1 MLKKLSFVL
10 VIVAYFLLYPGLTQP
25 LLELTA
31 EIDQADLANIGKD
44 IIVANPD
51 TPEIVG
57 SMAQFLVDNMEF
69 EGAVEAYNKSRS
81 IIGTI
86 EELYLSNN
94 MLVAFLVALFSII
107 IPVIKGLL
115 LLASAGIK
123 NPAVV
128 HRLDLFGS
136 LISKWS
142 MADVFVIAVFVA
154 YLAAN
159 AIEKEAGLLTFH
171 AVLGPGFY
179 YFLGFCLLSILG
191 SQLQTFLR
199 KTPEDRT
206 SRPLEA

>member
-1 MLKKLSFVL
+1 MLKKLSFIL

-25 LLELTA
+25 LLDITA
-31 EIDQADLANIGKD
+31 EIDQADLASIGKD
-44 IIVANPD
+44 IIIANPD

-57 SMAQFLVDNMEF
+57 SMAQYLVDNMEF
-69 EGAVEAYNKSRS
+69 EGSVQAYSKSRS
-81 IIGTI
+81 IIGTV

-94 MLVAFLVALFSII
+94 ILVAFLVALFSII
-107 IPVIKGLL
+107 IPAIKGLM
-115 LLASAGIK
+115 LLAGAITN
-123 NPAVV
+123 NPITT
-128 HRLDLFGS
+128 RKLDLLGP

-179 YFLGFCLLSILG
+179 YFLGYCLLSILG
-191 SQLQTFLR
+191 SQLLSISR
-199 KTPEDRT
+199 SKLED
-206 SRPLEA
+206 

>member
-1 MLKKLSFVL
+1 MLKKLSFIL

-25 LLELTA
+25 LLDITA
-31 EIDQADLANIGKD
+31 EIDQADLASIGKD

-57 SMAQFLVDNMEF
+57 SMAQYLVDNMEF
-69 EGAVEAYNKSRS
+69 EGSVQAYNKSRS
-81 IIGTI
+81 IIGTV
-86 EELYLSNN
+86 EELYLGNN
-94 MLVAFLVALFSII
+94 ILVAFLVALFSII
-107 IPVIKGLL
+107 IPVLKGLM
-115 LLASAGIK
+115 LLAGAITN
-123 NPAVV
+123 NPTTA
-128 HRLDLFGS
+128 RKLDLLGS

-179 YFLGFCLLSILG
+179 YFLGYCLLSIIG
-191 SQLQTFLR
+191 SQLLTFSR
-199 KTPEDRT
+199 KTPEERT
-206 SRPLEA
+206 RYPLQA